1 MIRVWRKEGDDEGWK
16 GEEGRGGGKRRE
28 RGEGTLVMSSV
39 HSYKQN
45 REGRR
50 ISGLFIGGN
59 NRNNNNVG
67 SNVDVSS
74 ST

>member
-1 MIRVWRKEGDDEGWK
+1 MRVGRRK
-16 GEEGRGGGKRRE
+16 GEGGREGRGG
-28 RGEGTLVMSSV
+28 GTLVMSSV